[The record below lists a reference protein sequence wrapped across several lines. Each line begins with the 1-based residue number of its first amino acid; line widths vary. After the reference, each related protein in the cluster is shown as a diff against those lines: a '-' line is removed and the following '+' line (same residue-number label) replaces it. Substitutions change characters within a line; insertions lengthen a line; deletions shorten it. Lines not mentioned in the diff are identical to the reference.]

1 MDILTITPFASPDT
15 IREIATVYR
24 KSFGGPPWNEGY
36 LCPSCGQAYPLSM
49 KVRVCPAC
57 TKVSRSILLVEHWP
71 ISRIIS
77 DFYREM
83 TKPDPI
89 CVIAR
94 SEKRVI
100 GFAWGYA
107 VFSGPDLDMHLD
119 APGLCESLR
128 GRYFYLDECAV
139 DPDFQGKGV
148 GKTLLRDML
157 GKRNEDSVILRTK
170 NRSPMFH
177 LTEQAGGSTIRHIS
191 DERVIMCISRP

>member
-1 MDILTITPFASPDT
+1 MDILTIKPFASPDT
-15 IREIATVYR
+15 VREIATVYR

-36 LCPSCGQAYPLSM
+36 LCPVCGRAYPLFM
-49 KVRVCPAC
+49 KESVCPAC
-57 TKVSRSILLVEHWP
+57 TELSRSILLAEHWP
-71 ISRIIS
+71 ISRVIS
-77 DFYREM
+77 DFYHEM

-128 GRYFYLDECAV
+128 GRCFYLDECAV
-139 DPDFQGKGV
+139 DPDFQRKGV

-157 GKRNEDSVILRTK
+157 GKQNEDSVILRTK

-177 LTEQAGGSTIRHIS
+177 LTEKEGGKTIWHIS
-191 DERVIMCISRP
+191 DERVIMRISRP